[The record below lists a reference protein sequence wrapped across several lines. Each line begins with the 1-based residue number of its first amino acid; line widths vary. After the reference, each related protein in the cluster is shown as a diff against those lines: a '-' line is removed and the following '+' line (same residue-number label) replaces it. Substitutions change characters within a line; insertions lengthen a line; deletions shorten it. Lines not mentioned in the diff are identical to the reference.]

1 MTSSNHP
8 VAILYIEVVFDDHS
22 TFGFHYPLYEHF
34 CLPRIAPPTQSLT
47 SIFDYGS

>member
-22 TFGFHYPLYEHF
+22 TFGFHYPLYEQ
-34 CLPRIAPPTQSLT
+34 LSRIAPPPTHR
-47 SIFDYGS
+47 